1 MINLMLTPHFLTPNP
16 YSRPGLK
23 LSHIQ
28 KLVVHWVAN
37 PKTSAL
43 NNRNYFE
50 NLKSGTR
57 GIYASSHYIVGLDGE
72 VIHCIPDDERA
83 YHAKNANTYSLG
95 IEVCHPDW
103 EGQFSLLTYASLIQL
118 LAKLCH
124 TYTLDPNQDIL
135 RHYDV
140 TGKVCPKYYVQHP
153 AAWTKLKSDV
163 VTCYQEAYLQLPT
176 SDSTSPP
183 QKATTSIL
191 LNGTLRQVT
200 AFIADDQYYVKLR
213 DLADAYLLVDYDR
226 EKHLP
231 MLYIHPNLV
240 QMNL

>member
-103 EGQFSLLTYASLIQL
+103 EGAFSLSTYASLIQL

-140 TGKVCPKYYVQHP
+140 TGKVCPNYYVQHP
-153 AAWTKLKSDV
+153 AAWTKLKADV
-163 VTCYQEAYLQLPT
+163 VICYEEAYLQPPT
-176 SDSTSPP
+176 LE
-183 QKATTSIL
+183 TTPVPEKVTASIL
-191 LNGTLRQVT
+191 LNGTPKQVT
-200 AFIADDQYYVKLR
+200 AFIECDQYYIKLR
-213 DLADAYLLVDYDR
+213 DLADDRLLVDYDCT
-226 EKHLP
+226 KHLP
-231 MLYIHPNLV
+231 ILCVKPNLI
-240 QMNL
+240 